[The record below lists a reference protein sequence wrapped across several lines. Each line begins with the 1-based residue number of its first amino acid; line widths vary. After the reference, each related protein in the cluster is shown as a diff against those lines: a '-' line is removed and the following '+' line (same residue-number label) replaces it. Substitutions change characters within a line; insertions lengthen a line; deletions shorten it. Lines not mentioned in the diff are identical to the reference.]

1 MTVIIPKK
9 EYQTIVAAAVR
20 FANTRVPE
28 DDWLE
33 VYGIF
38 IGSVDG
44 DDVIV
49 SKAYPITHQEK
60 NPEDIIDKVYWS
72 TEDYES
78 FSLIDDKAFSE
89 GNFTI
94 GWWHS
99 HPGFKVMMS
108 QLDVKT
114 TLSYQQNNP
123 KAISLVFN
131 PVRLIRQVELP
142 EKKGNPVKQLKN
154 DPGFKIFR
162 LDNVNRGI
170 EASYHEVDYKI
181 EGYESEEQLVKQIQK
196 FIIDITNFFPRK
208 NIYIRYE
215 KFVNDKINELNSK
228 LLGTEE
234 YLKTLIRK
242 GEGHR
247 TQEVLEEQ
255 VKDIRRFVAQ
265 TYINIENI
273 KEFMDY
279 LEFKER
285 GKVIPKVKEILSKW
299 DEKVAQLDNKFTE
312 LANKF

>member
-20 FANTRVPE
+20 FANTRIPE

-38 IGSVDG
+38 IGNIEG
-44 DDVIV
+44 EDVIV

-60 NPEDIIDKVYWS
+60 KPEDIIDKVYWS
-72 TEDYES
+72 TEDYEL

-170 EASYHEVDYKI
+170 EASYHEVDYRI
-181 EGYESEEQLVKQIQK
+181 DGYENMEQLIKQTQK

-208 NIYIRYE
+208 DILDRYS

-247 TQEVLEEQ
+247 TQEVLEDQ

-285 GKVIPKVKEILSKW
+285 EKVIPKVKEILSKW
-299 DEKVAQLDNKFTE
+299 DEKVAQLDDKFTE